1 LNKHSLTI
9 SMRYGVHTMLF
20 VLKNLLEKFNGLTTY
35 LEIHV
40 ILFGFE
46 VCFLM
51 GLVNGL
57 GLPLISFVINYI
69 LQLYISKVK

>member
-1 LNKHSLTI
+1 
-9 SMRYGVHTMLF
+9 MRYGVHTMLF
-20 VLKNLLEKFNGLTTY
+20 VLKNLLEKLNGLTTY
-35 LEIHV
+35 LKIHV

-51 GLVNGL
+51 NLVNGV